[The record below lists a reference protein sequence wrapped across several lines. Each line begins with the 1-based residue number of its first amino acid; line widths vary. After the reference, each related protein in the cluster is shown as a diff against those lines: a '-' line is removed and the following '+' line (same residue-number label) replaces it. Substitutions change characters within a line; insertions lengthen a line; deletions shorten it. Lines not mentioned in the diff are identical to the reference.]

1 MDTSSASATRQLTL
15 PIGGMTCAACQS
27 HVERALRAQPG
38 VHDAVV
44 NLVTRSARVTIAPEV
59 PADALIAAVEEAGYE
74 AELPREDEDLV
85 AAQLREDAE
94 RAREVRDR
102 AWRAAVCLVGMLI
115 VMFAAAPLMEH
126 AAHGHGGDVLSRAV
140 ARLVERPA
148 RALAPWLW
156 SVAPATLAWMLV
168 IGGTAIAAVAAAPI
182 WTRGLRSLVRREPDM
197 NALVTLGALAA
208 IALSVAAAA
217 GAAPAAGGV
226 YLEAVLGIFGF
237 VLLGNTLEAA
247 ARRRT
252 TSALTRLA
260 NLAAPR
266 GRIEVDADAHDG
278 VGERELP
285 AAELR
290 KGDVL
295 VIRPGERIA
304 ADATVIEGESEVDE
318 ALVTGESMPVARR
331 PGDRLVGGT
340 LNGAGRLR
348 ARITA
353 VGAGSTLAQMMRLL
367 REAQGQRAPMQRLAD
382 RVSAVFVPLALALA
396 AAVLAGWAVATGDVG
411 VAAVRAASVLVIA
424 CPCAMGLAVPTAVM
438 VATGRA
444 ARIGALVK
452 GGDVLE
458 RLAAARVVAFDKT
471 GTLPRGEPEGAAVE
485 PVDGTAA
492 DELLRLAAAIEAGSE
507 HPLARAVLAAAK
519 ARGVAVP
526 PAIDV
531 VARPG
536 AGIVGTVGGARV
548 GVGTPRLV
556 GELGGDPAA
565 AEAIAARIAADGAT
579 PVVVVA
585 GGRLLG
591 ALALRDAIRPGAA
604 EAVAALRRLGLDV
617 VLITGDRAEPAAHVA
632 RAVAVTD
639 VVAGVDPAGKV
650 ARVRALAARGVVM
663 VGDGINDAPALA
675 AATVGA
681 AMASGTDVAAAAAH
695 VSLVRSDLAI
705 LPRLIEVARAAVR
718 TMRRNLA
725 WAVAY
730 NAVTIPIA
738 AGALASWG
746 VEVSPMLA
754 SALMALSSV
763 SVVVSS
769 LFLGGKS

>member
-458 RLAAARVVAFDKT
+458 RLAAARVIAFDKT
-471 GTLPRGEPEGAAVE
+471 GTLTRGEPEVVE
-485 PVDGTAA
+485 VASADGVD
-492 DELLRLAAAIEAGSE
+492 ENEVLRLVAAAEGDSE
-507 HPLARAVLAAAK
+507 HPLAEAIVKAASK
-519 ARGVAVP
+519 RGLHVPRTEAFEAVP
-526 PAIDV
+526 GHGLLATIDGHRL
-531 VARPG
+531 A
-536 AGIVGTVGGARV
+536 VGNA
-548 GVGTPRLV
+548 
-556 GELGGDPAA
+556 
-565 AEAIAARIAADGAT
+565 
-579 PVVVVA
+579 
-585 GGRLLG
+585 RLLEREG
-591 ALALRDAIRPGAA
+591 ISRDR
-604 EAVAALRRLGLDV
+604 
-617 VLITGDRAEPAAHVA
+617 
-632 RAVAVTD
+632 
-639 VVAGVDPAGKV
+639 
-650 ARVRALAARGVVM
+650 LAARSDELAGQGRTSVQVAI
-663 VGDGINDAPALA
+663 DGEAAAVIAIADAPRETA
-675 AATVGA
+675 A
-681 AMASGTDVAAAAAH
+681 
-695 VSLVRSDLAI
+695 
-705 LPRLIEVARAAVR
+705 
-718 TMRRNLA
+718 
-725 WAVAY
+725 
-730 NAVTIPIA
+730 
-738 AGALASWG
+738 
-746 VEVSPMLA
+746 
-754 SALMALSSV
+754 
-763 SVVVSS
+763 
-769 LFLGGKS
+769 